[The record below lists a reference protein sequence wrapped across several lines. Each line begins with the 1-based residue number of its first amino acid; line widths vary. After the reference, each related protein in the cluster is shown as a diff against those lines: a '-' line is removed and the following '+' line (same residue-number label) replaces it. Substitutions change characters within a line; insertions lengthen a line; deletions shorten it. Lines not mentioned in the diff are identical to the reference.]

1 MDYGML
7 KVLSLQSTSDQTDY
21 LYNANIAANVASA
34 VAPEQG
40 GMWVYPY
47 EDEEEHVIYNV
58 VNGMLLRPYISG
70 MVWKLGENSMN
81 RMKEG
86 IALYKEIREEVR
98 DGVPFFPLGFGTLKS
113 EVLAYGVKAEKNTYL
128 SVWTPGT
135 TEAVIPLEDAEKI
148 SKVSVIYPKEE
159 MCEYKV
165 ENGNLVV
172 KMPQEKAA
180 RLFMIEMK

>member
-1 MDYGML
+1 M
-7 KVLSLQSTSDQTDY
+7 
-21 LYNANIAANVASA
+21 VASA
-34 VAPEQG
+34 VTPGAG
-40 GMWVYPY
+40 WYVVYPY

-86 IALYKEIREEVR
+86 ISLYKEIREEVR

-135 TEAVIPLEDAEKI
+135 TEAVIPLENAEQVRR
-148 SKVSVIYPKEE
+148 VSVIYPKEE
-159 MCEYKV
+159 MC
-165 ENGNLVV
+165 G
-172 KMPQEKAA
+172 
-180 RLFMIEMK
+180 